1 VTDVEEMP
9 AELAPPRDT
18 KAEQAVLGA
27 MMISPAV
34 ADEISERLTGADFYV
49 GAHKT
54 IFEAIL
60 MIAAKGER
68 PDELA
73 VAHHLAEK
81 EELGRIGGAPYLLT
95 CLQSVPTAANGGY
108 YAGIV
113 HDLAVRRRIVD
124 AGLRLQQLG
133 RGPGDLAEVVEQAQ
147 QTAYEATTDRQDR
160 AVITSVGDLV
170 GPVMEH
176 IDDIAEGRIKPG
188 IPTGLSDYDRLTG
201 GHKPGQ
207 LIIPAGRTAMGK
219 SVITQNWLL
228 HAAKTEVRPV
238 ILFSNEMSSDD
249 MMIRILSQ
257 MSQVGLTRILTG
269 ALDEAAKTALARAE
283 QKLLTLP
290 LYVVDS
296 CRTVPAI
303 RAFCRRFRQQHDDLA
318 MIGVDYLQRV
328 TPVGRGSRDRHEVVG
343 EIADQF
349 KDLAQDMA
357 MPVIAPCQLNRGPE
371 TRPGKGANRPKLSDL
386 RESGNLEQTADI
398 VVLLFRPDY
407 YDKDSPMRGTADLD
421 VAKHRNGPQDVVTVK
436 AELQYQTFRDL
447 PLLGDPQPRPW
458 E

>member
-1 VTDVEEMP
+1 MTDVVEAP
-9 AELAPPRDT
+9 TSPGPPRDT

-27 MMISPAV
+27 MMMSAAV
-34 ADEISERLTGADFYV
+34 ADELSERLEPGDFYK
-49 GAHKT
+49 GDHAT
-54 IFEAIL
+54 IFSAIL
-60 MIAAKGER
+60 AVAANGNP
-68 PDELA
+68 PDPLA
-73 VAHHLAEK
+73 VAHYLAEADS
-81 EELGRIGGAPYLLT
+81 LARVGGAPYLLA
-95 CLQSVPTAANGGY
+95 CLESVPTAANGGH
-108 YAGIV
+108 YASIV

-124 AGLRLQQLG
+124 AGLRLMQLG
-133 RGPGDLAEVVEQAQ
+133 GGPGELAEVVEQAQ
-147 QTAYEATTDRQDR
+147 QTAYDATTDRQDR
-160 AVITSVGDLV
+160 AVITSVGDLIGATMDHV
-170 GPVMEH
+170 T
-176 IDDIAEGRIKPG
+176 DIAEGRIKPG

-228 HAAKTEVRPV
+228 HAARTEVRPV
-238 ILFSNEMSSDD
+238 ILFSNEMSCDD

-257 MSQVGLTRILTG
+257 VSGVGLGRILTG
-269 ALDEAAKTALARAE
+269 QLDEVAKTSLARAE
-283 QKLLTLP
+283 QRILTLP
-290 LYVVDS
+290 LYIVDT

-303 RAFCRRFRQQHDDLA
+303 RAFCRRFRQKHDDLA

-328 TPVGRGSRDRHEVVG
+328 QPVGQRRERHEAVG

-407 YDKDSPMRGTADLD
+407 YDKNSPERGVAYLD
-421 VAKHRNGPQDVVTVK
+421 VAKHRNGPTDEITVK
-436 AELQYQTFRDL
+436 ADLQFQTFRDL
-447 PLLGDPQPRPW
+447 PLVGAPQPHGW

>member
-1 VTDVEEMP
+1 
-9 AELAPPRDT
+9 
-18 KAEQAVLGA
+18 
-27 MMISPAV
+27 
-34 ADEISERLTGADFYV
+34 
-49 GAHKT
+49 
-54 IFEAIL
+54 
-60 MIAAKGER
+60 
-68 PDELA
+68 
-73 VAHHLAEK
+73 
-81 EELGRIGGAPYLLT
+81 
-95 CLQSVPTAANGGY
+95 VPTAANGGH

-113 HDLAVRRRIVD
+113 HELAVRRRIVD
-124 AGLRLQQLG
+124 AGLRLMQLG
-133 RGPGDLAEVVEQAQ
+133 GGPGELDAVVEQAQ

-160 AVITSVGDLV
+160 AVITSVGDLI
-170 GPVMEH
+170 GATMEH
-176 IDDIAEGRIKPG
+176 VTDIAEGRIKPG

-238 ILFSNEMSSDD
+238 ILFSNEMSCDD

-257 MSQVGLTRILTG
+257 VSGVGIGRILTG
-269 ALDEAAKTALARAE
+269 QLDDVSKTLLARAE
-283 QKLLTLP
+283 QRILTLP
-290 LYVVDS
+290 LYIVDT

-303 RAFCRRFRQQHDDLA
+303 RAFCRRFRQKHDDLA

-328 TPVGRGSRDRHEVVG
+328 QPVGRPRDRHEVVG

-371 TRPGKGANRPKLSDL
+371 TRPGKGANKPKLSDL

-398 VVLLFRPDY
+398 VVLLFRADY
-407 YDKDSPMRGTADLD
+407 YDKNATDRGTAVLD
-421 VAKHRNGPQDVVTVK
+421 IAKHRNGPTDEITVK
-436 AELQYQTFRDL
+436 ADLQFQTFRDL
-447 PLLGDPQPRPW
+447 PVHGMPQPHSW